1 MGYCMENKLPK
12 YILSLLF
19 VVIAL
24 LGGIDMADDAVL
36 ENPTP
41 NLTYE
46 VCHYSDASETE
57 SDLFIPRRTSGTN
70 FIRLHG
76 TEKRMSNAPRNS
88 SWFMKDG
95 KFVNLCIGFIQKES
109 LNIKYSF
116 TKPAN
121 RLIVLG
127 KLII

>member
-1 MGYCMENKLPK
+1 MENKLPK

-46 VCHYSDASETE
+46 VCHYSDASEAE
-57 SDLFIPRRTSGTN
+57 SDLFIPRRTSATNVLRPNGTV
-70 FIRLHG
+70 
-76 TEKRMSNAPRNS
+76 KRTNNS
-88 SWFMKDG
+88 QKSSSGIVKAG
-95 KFVNLCIGFIQKES
+95 KFFNLCIGSFIQKES

-116 TKPAN
+116 TKPAK
-121 RLIVLG
+121 RLIGLG
-127 KLII
+127 KLLI